1 MTAERRQELEDLE
14 FGSPNSATSEEMQEL
29 LLELILKSDE
39 VERERNKLIEK
50 VGGIDIY
57 NKLLSQMKL

>member
-1 MTAERRQELEDLE
+1 MTAERRQELEDWE
-14 FGSPNSATSEEMQEL
+14 FGNPNPATSEEVQEL
-29 LLELILKSDE
+29 LMESIVKSRE
-39 VERERNKLIEK
+39 VELERNKLIEK